1 MWNLTNLR
9 VHAFLYLHKYMRSER
24 FYLLRQLRT
33 FVLIGALI
41 VVASSCA
48 TTINLGAPTT
58 LAQPAVTTLPT
69 GTTSELFGQM
79 KSTLSDLSLAITN
92 EDKSRAKTTLATV
105 LNIWGALQPQI
116 VAEGGGTVD
125 QTVLDMQRIVDL
137 ASSSVQ
143 RTRPADADKALRF
156 LDLVIQ
162 SQQ

>member
-1 MWNLTNLR
+1 M
-9 VHAFLYLHKYMRSER
+9 YLHKYMNGER
-24 FYLLRQLRT
+24 FQLLRHVRT

-41 VVASSCA
+41 AVASSCA
-48 TTINLGAPTT
+48 TTINLAAPTT
-58 LAQPAVTTLPT
+58 LAQPTVTTLPT
-69 GTTSELFGQM
+69 GTINELFGQM
-79 KSTLSDLSLAITN
+79 QSTLSDLSLAITN
-92 EDKSRAKTTLATV
+92 EDKPRAKTTLATV

-116 VAEGGGTVD
+116 VAEGGETVD

>member
-1 MWNLTNLR
+1 ML
-9 VHAFLYLHKYMRSER
+9 SER
-24 FYLLRQLRT
+24 FHLLRQVRT

-41 VVASSCA
+41 AVASSCA
-48 TTINLGAPTT
+48 TTINLAAPTT

-69 GTTSELFGQM
+69 GATSELFGQL
-79 KSTLSDLSLAITN
+79 KLTLSELSLAITN

-105 LNIWGALQPQI
+105 LNIWEALQPQI
-116 VAEGGGTVD
+116 VAEGGETVD
-125 QTVLDMQRIVDL
+125 QTVVDMQRIVDL

>member
-1 MWNLTNLR
+1 MNLR
-9 VHAFLYLHKYMRSER
+9 VHAFLYLHKYMNSGR
-24 FYLLRQLRT
+24 FYLLRHVRT

-41 VVASSCA
+41 AVASSCA
-48 TTINLGAPTT
+48 TTINLAAPTT
-58 LAQPAVTTLPT
+58 LVQPTVTTLPT
-69 GTTSELFGQM
+69 GTTAELFGQM
-79 KSTLSDLSLAITN
+79 KSTLSDLSLAITDQ
-92 EDKSRAKTTLATV
+92 DKSRAKTTLATV

-116 VAEGGGTVD
+116 VAEGGETVD

>member
-1 MWNLTNLR
+1 ML
-9 VHAFLYLHKYMRSER
+9 SER
-24 FYLLRQLRT
+24 FHLLRQVRT

-48 TTINLGAPTT
+48 TTINLAAPTT
-58 LAQPAVTTLPT
+58 LAQPAVTTLPS
-69 GTTSELFGQM
+69 GTTSELFGQL
-79 KSTLSDLSLAITN
+79 KSTLSELSLAITN
-92 EDKSRAKTTLATV
+92 EDKSRAKTTLTTV
-105 LNIWGALQPQI
+105 LNIWEALQPQI
-116 VAEGGGTVD
+116 VAEGGETVD
-125 QTVLDMQRIVDL
+125 QTVQDMQRIVDL